1 LSKYLI
7 AIEPEFLPQYDE
19 LPKDIKKKF
28 KKQISLLKENPKH
41 PSLKIHKI
49 EGSEFWEFYVDAFYR
64 CVFQQEGNIYKL
76 YFVGTHKLIDRFK

>member
-1 LSKYLI
+1 MSKYLI

-19 LPKDIKKKF
+19 LPKNVKKKF

-41 PSLKIHKI
+41 PSLKIHKL
-49 EGSEFWEFYVDAFYR
+49 ECSDFCEFYLDDFYR

-76 YFVGTHKLIDRFK
+76 YFIGTHKLIDRLK

>member
-41 PSLKIHKI
+41 PSLKIHKL
-49 EGSEFWEFYVDAFYR
+49 EGSEFWEFYVDDFYR
-64 CVFQQEGNIYKL
+64 CVFQREGNIYKL
-76 YFVGTHKLIDRFK
+76 YFVGTHKLIDRFR

>member
-1 LSKYLI
+1 MSKYLI
-7 AIEPEFLPQYDE
+7 SIEPDFFPQCDE

-28 KKQISLLKENPKH
+28 KKQISLLKDNHEH

-49 EGSEFWEFYVDAFYR
+49 EGSDFWEFYVDDFYR
-64 CVFQQEGNIYKL
+64 CVFQQEGNICKL

>member
-19 LPKDIKKKF
+19 LPKTIKKKF
-28 KKQISLLKENPKH
+28 KKQIYLLKDNPKH

-49 EGSEFWEFYVDAFYR
+49 EGSDALTSQSF
-64 CVFQQEGNIYKL
+64 
-76 YFVGTHKLIDRFK
+76 T

>member
-1 LSKYLI
+1 VSKYLI

-19 LPKDIKKKF
+19 LPEEIKKKF
-28 KKQISLLKENPKH
+28 KKQISLLRDNSKH
-41 PSLKIHKI
+41 PSLKIHKL
-49 EGSEFWEFYVDAFYR
+49 EGSDFWEFYVDDFYR